1 MKASGSKEKILTRI
15 RKALDHKVPQPFSN
29 IDNQSSIYTAPT
41 EGAEMTFAKNF
52 TGLGG
57 QFMYCEDTAEMSSA
71 IAELCRVKSWNQI
84 ACWDEN
90 IIRLLERKGMNNISS
105 SHDKEV
111 MKMADAGITLCEGLV
126 ARTGGILL
134 SSSLQCGRSLSILP
148 PVHIVVAFTSQIV
161 ADLKDAIQTMK
172 ERYPNGLPSMINFA
186 TGPSRTADIEKTL
199 VVGVH
204 GPKEVY
210 VFLVDEA
217 LEG

>member
-15 RKALDHKVPQPFSN
+15 RKALDQKVPQPFSN

-57 QFMYCEDTAEMSSA
+57 RFMYCEDTAEMSQA
-71 IAELCRVKSWNQI
+71 IFDLSNAKGWNQI
-84 ACWDEN
+84 ACWDDN
-90 IIRLLERKGMNNISS
+90 IIRLLERKGLNNIST
-105 SHDKEV
+105 SHDKDL
-111 MKMADAGITLCEGLV
+111 MKLADAGITLCEGLV

-134 SSSLQCGRSLSILP
+134 SSSLHCGRALSILP

-161 ADLKDAIQTMK
+161 PDLKDAFQLMR
-172 ERYPNGLPSMINFA
+172 ERYPAGLPSMINFA

-204 GPKEVY
+204 GPKEVF

-217 LEG
+217 LEA

>member
-29 IDNQSSIYTAPT
+29 IDNHSSIYTAPT

-57 QFMYCEDTAEMSSA
+57 QFMYCEDTAEMSNA
-71 IAELCRVKSWNQI
+71 IMELCRVKSWNQI

-90 IIRLLERKGMNNISS
+90 IIRLLERKGMNNINT
-105 SHDKEV
+105 SHDKDV
-111 MKMADAGITLCEGLV
+111 MKMADASITLCEGLV

-134 SSSLQCGRSLSILP
+134 SSSLNCGRSLSILP

-161 ADLKDAIQTMK
+161 PDLKDAFQLMK
-172 ERYPNGLPSMINFA
+172 ERYPEGLPSMINFA

-217 LEG
+217 LES